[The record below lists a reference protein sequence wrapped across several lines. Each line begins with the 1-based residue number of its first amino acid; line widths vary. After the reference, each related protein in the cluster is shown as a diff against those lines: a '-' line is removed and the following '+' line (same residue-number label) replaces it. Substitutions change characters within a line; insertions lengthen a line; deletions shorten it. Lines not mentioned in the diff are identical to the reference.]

1 MKLLC
6 LLLPHFPL
14 RCEIQRHTATDR
26 QTIVLQTKNE
36 SGSQKAVL
44 DFSPQLEHLQP
55 GMALQPALAMYGEVA
70 LVQADMPYYWSIFNG
85 MMDQLEEISP
95 LVEGHELGCVYIGLD
110 GLQLLYR
117 SDEALV
123 EAVREVIPEM
133 FKARTGIAE
142 GKFLAYLMALYSHS
156 DELLRSQS
164 TKNPPYGKRILRS
177 AQNYTR
183 GSSADGTNFLKDL
196 PCDILPISAR
206 AKSKLQDYGIR
217 TLGQLNSLAQG
228 PLQAQFG
235 PEGKRILELA
245 KGYDDTPLYP
255 RSLEETIEDSTTLA
269 SVTVSLETIQ
279 AAMEVLLS
287 HTFAKDILKGRGIR
301 TLTLWTRCWNGEQWD
316 KSLQFKEPAMEIKS
330 AIARIKLVLE
340 SYPQPGPVEQ
350 LGIRI
355 TRLGYG
361 DGRQRSLFS
370 EVRAKDHLMEDI
382 RQLSLRLGDHQVF
395 KVKEVEP
402 WSRIPERR
410 YALTPLN

>member
-6 LLLPHFPL
+6 VLLPHFPL
-14 RCEIQRHTATDR
+14 RCDIQRHTATDR
-26 QTIVLQTKNE
+26 PTIVLQTKDE
-36 SGSQKAVL
+36 SGSQKTVL
-44 DFSPQLEHLQP
+44 DFSPELERLQP
-55 GMALQPALAMYGEVA
+55 GMALQPALSMYGEVA
-70 LVQADMPYYWSIFNG
+70 LIQADIPYYWSIFNG
-85 MMDQLEEISP
+85 IMDQLEEISP

-110 GLQLLYR
+110 GLQLLYQ
-117 SDEALV
+117 SDEAL
-123 EAVREVIPEM
+123 ANAIKEVIPEM
-133 FKARTGIAE
+133 FKAKTGIAE

-156 DELLRSQS
+156 DESWRSQT
-164 TKNPPYGKRILRS
+164 TKNPSYGKRILRS
-177 AQNYTR
+177 AQNDTR
-183 GSSADGTNFLKDL
+183 GSSADVATFLKDL
-196 PCDILPISAR
+196 PCDVLPISAR
-206 AKSKLQDYGIR
+206 AKGKLQDYGIR
-217 TLGQLNSLAQG
+217 TLGQLSCLAQG

-255 RSLEETIEDSTTLA
+255 RSLEETIEDSTTLP
-269 SVTVSLETIQ
+269 SVTVSLETVQ

-287 HTFAKDILKGRGIR
+287 RTFAKDILKGRGIR
-301 TLTLWTRCWNGEQWD
+301 TLTLWTRGWNGEQWE
-316 KSLQFKEPAMEIKS
+316 KSLQFKEPAMETKS
-330 AIARIKLVLE
+330 ATSRIKLVLE